1 MFFEFR
7 AVNSVCVA
15 KSSSRIFLAKDMGMK
30 QAIES
35 YTIDP
40 VTFISKTKQAGKK
53 GCLFRCSL
61 FLCITRKRTSCL
73 LKVCFFFNYSMT
85 FSNFI
90 LYMHVRKHIVYCMFG
105 SRRTTCGIDF
115 FLPLPGT

>member
-15 KSSSRIFLAKDMGMK
+15 KSSSTIFLVKDVGMK

-53 GCLFRCSL
+53 GGLFRCSCFCVL
-61 FLCITRKRTSCL
+61 QGKEL
-73 LKVCFFFNYSMT
+73 LVF
-85 FSNFI
+85 
-90 LYMHVRKHIVYCMFG
+90 
-105 SRRTTCGIDF
+105 
-115 FLPLPGT
+115 